1 MVVRKITKPPSKH
14 QVKTEAT
21 QTKLLRAAET
31 IFTRDGFANAG
42 LEQIAER
49 AGYTRGA
56 IYAHYKSK
64 EDLFLALFEQRVK
77 VKITQVREHLQEP
90 GSQEEKMRRFR
101 TFLVELACDRSWSIL
116 ILEFKLFAL
125 RQPKL
130 KARLRRIHE
139 MLHTTTGEDYLIR
152 LLFGD
157 VGPEQERLI
166 HRRMTLMG
174 SIVSAAVL
182 ESHFKPELLSGKD
195 LEEVLTE
202 LLELIVRC

>member
-77 VKITQVREHLQEP
+77 VKMAQFLELLKKPASCDEKLRGFRALLLQV
-90 GSQEEKMRRFR
+90 
-101 TFLVELACDRSWSIL
+101 AADRSWAIL

-130 KARLRRIHE
+130 KTRMRRIHE
-139 MLHTTTGEDYLIR
+139 MLHAALGEDFSR
-152 LLFGD
+152 LLYGELT
-157 VGPEQERLI
+157 PTNERLVK
-166 HRRMTLMG
+166 RRMSLIG
-174 SIVSAAVL
+174 SIVSATVL
-182 ESHFKPELLSGKD
+182 ESHFRPELLSGKD

-202 LLELIVRC
+202 LLALIVRC

>member
-1 MVVRKITKPPSKH
+1 MAANKSTKPRTKH

-31 IFTRDGFANAG
+31 IFARDGFASAG
-42 LEQIAER
+42 LEQIAEC

-64 EDLFLALFEQRVK
+64 EDLFLALFERRIKAKMAEVLELLKKPAACDDKLRGFRALIVK
-77 VKITQVREHLQEP
+77 
-90 GSQEEKMRRFR
+90 M
-101 TFLVELACDRSWSIL
+101 AADRSWAML

-130 KARLRRIHE
+130 KARMRRVHE
-139 MLHTTTGEDYLIR
+139 MLHAASGEDFPR
-152 LLFGD
+152 LLYGD
-157 VGPEQERLI
+157 LSPAEARLI
-166 HRRMTLMG
+166 ERRMSLVG